1 MRIMKKI
8 LFLILMV
15 LAFFTFSAC
24 QALDVVG
31 QASIISFDA
40 LLKIIPGQVSSDSS
54 KEGWAINA
62 SDGQAKIILSKDF
75 SRTQPDIWME
85 FDAVPFIN
93 AGLDVAKLPT
103 DIYTYDLSN
112 KHIILTA
119 EYGQD
124 QFEYNGEATAI
135 DTFKEI
141 IRTHRKILGYHE
153 NLEHFGIPLGNGNMF
168 EFAKDIDKND
178 LDMVFALNPS
188 SLLEAGVNPS
198 KLEGWVVGK
207 VEVMSKDG
215 EKVLVDKFLKP
226 FNLK

>member
-1 MRIMKKI
+1 MLLVVSI
-8 LFLILMV
+8 
-15 LAFFTFSAC
+15 FTFSSC

-31 QASIISFDA
+31 KASITSFDA
-40 LLKIIPGQVSSDSS
+40 LLKAIPDKVSSDSL
-54 KEGWAINA
+54 KDGWVINA
-62 SDGQAKIILSKDF
+62 PDDQAKIILSKDF

-93 AGLDVAKLPT
+93 AGLDITKLPSS
-103 DIYTYDLSN
+103 IYTYDLSN

-124 QFEYNGEATAI
+124 KFEYKGDATAI
-135 DTFKEI
+135 ETFKEI
-141 IRTHRKILGYHE
+141 VRTHRKIIGYHE
-153 NLEHFGIPLGNGNMF
+153 NLEHFGIPLGNGNML
-168 EFAKDIDKND
+168 EYAKDINKND
-178 LDMVFALNPS
+178 LDLVFALSPEP
-188 SLLEAGVNPS
+188 LMEAGVNPS
-198 KLEGWVVGK
+198 KLKGWILGK